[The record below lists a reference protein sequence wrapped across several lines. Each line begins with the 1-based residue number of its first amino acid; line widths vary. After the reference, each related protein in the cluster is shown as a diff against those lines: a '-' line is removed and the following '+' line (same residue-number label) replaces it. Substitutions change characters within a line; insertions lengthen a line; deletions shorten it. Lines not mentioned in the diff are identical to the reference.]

1 MSVVCTF
8 TRVNWVRMSAQTKKR
23 RSENG
28 GSVDSNNEAKR
39 PSVKTLK
46 ARSMD
51 GSTISTVKMKL
62 RSFLNK
68 DDDQYTEWWFLPGV
82 EAIVEELN
90 NISQDSYLFFN
101 FYIVSAFSHRETLP
115 KINANLFYNII
126 RLVCF
131 LYN

>member
-1 MSVVCTF
+1 
-8 TRVNWVRMSAQTKKR
+8 MSAQTKKR

-28 GSVDSNNEAKR
+28 GSDDTNNEAKR

-51 GSTISTVKMKL
+51 NSSISTVKMKL

-115 KINANLFYNII
+115 KIKQDLFYNII